1 MKNTYLLNIQGTS
14 FAIRSEESEEYIRRL
29 EEKVSSMIED
39 ITSQGASSH
48 KAALFVCMD
57 LIDRL
62 EKAEK
67 SGNHYN
73 NHNHNHNHKHKKH
86 KDKHKKSFAE
96 NPVPDKNQL
105 SLF

>member
-14 FAIRSEESEEYIRRL
+14 FAVRSEEPEEYIRYL
-29 EEKVSSMIED
+29 EEKISNMIED
-39 ITSQGASSH
+39 ITSKGASGH

-62 EKAEK
+62 EKAGK
-67 SGNHYN
+67 SENRNH
-73 NHNHNHNHKHKKH
+73 HNSNHKKH
-86 KDKHKKSFAE
+86 KNKNNKHLAE
-96 NPVPDKNQL
+96 NPTPDKNQL

>member
-29 EEKVSSMIED
+29 EEKISGMIED
-39 ITSQGASSH
+39 ITSKGASSH

-62 EKAEK
+62 EKAEMNK
-67 SGNHYN
+67 NQIQN
-73 NHNHNHNHKHKKH
+73 QNHKHKKH
-86 KDKHKKSFAE
+86 KNKHKNHPTETPA
-96 NPVPDKNQL
+96 PDKNQL

>member
-67 SGNHYN
+67 NGNN
-73 NHNHNHNHKHKKH
+73 NHNHKHKKH
-86 KDKHKKSFAE
+86 KDKHKKNFAE